1 MQLQVDPQCRF
12 TYRHSYNI
20 LFLYFGCAKAFRV
33 VVLAFEVVIGAIAWV
48 GAMAFAKE
56 TEFDYHSYFV
66 FHSLFVVNVP
76 ISVAALLK

>member
-33 VVLAFEVVIGAIAWV
+33 VVLAFEVVIGAIA
-48 GAMAFAKE
+48 
-56 TEFDYHSYFV
+56 
-66 FHSLFVVNVP
+66 
-76 ISVAALLK
+76 